1 MSCICV
7 GLFCFV
13 LCTTINIYILCETK
27 IVTMTSLDEEEIRL
41 PYVRVEL
48 RLVPG
53 YIHER

>member
-41 PYVRVEL
+41 PYVMVEL